1 VKVVN
6 FDPRKIDVIER
17 AAHEAYYTIK
27 PKPPEVLLVNS
38 QDWQIIKDEI
48 IRVTGMPMTTD
59 SKNKIFGLRII
70 PSDAIDQSTF
80 EIY

>member
-1 VKVVN
+1 MKVVN
-6 FDPRKIDVIER
+6 FDPRNIDVIER
-17 AAHEAYYTIK
+17 AAHEAYYNIK
-27 PKPPEVLLVNS
+27 PKGPEVLLVNTE
-38 QDWQIIKDEI
+38 DWDIIKVEI
-48 IRVTGMPMTTD
+48 ISITGVPMTTG

>member
-1 VKVVN
+1 MKVVN

-27 PKPPEVLLVNS
+27 PKPPEVLLVNT

-48 IRVTGMPMTTD
+48 INVTGMPMTTD

-70 PSDAIDQSTF
+70 PSAAIDQSTF

>member
-1 VKVVN
+1 MKVVN

-17 AAHEAYYTIK
+17 AAHEAYSTIK
-27 PKPPEVLLVNS
+27 PKTPEVLLVNM
-38 QDWQIIKDEI
+38 QDWQIIKEDI
-48 IRVTGMPMTTD
+48 IRVTGMPLATD

>member
-1 VKVVN
+1 MKVVN

>member
-1 VKVVN
+1 MKVVN
-6 FDPRKIDVIER
+6 FDPRKIDIIER
-17 AAHEAYYTIK
+17 AAHEAYYSIK
-27 PKPPEVLLVNS
+27 PKPPEVLLVNN
-38 QDWQIIKDEI
+38 QDWVILKEEI
-48 IRVTGMPMTTD
+48 INLTGIQTTTG

>member
-1 VKVVN
+1 MKVAN
-6 FDPRKIDVIER
+6 FDPRLIDVIER
-17 AAHEAYYTIK
+17 AAREAYYSIK
-27 PKPPEVLLVNS
+27 PKPPEVILVNTK
-38 QDWQIIKDEI
+38 DWQIIKDEI

>member
-1 VKVVN
+1 MKVVN

-17 AAHEAYYTIK
+17 AAHEAYSTIK
-27 PKPPEVLLVNS
+27 PKPPEVLLVNM
-38 QDWQIIKDEI
+38 QDWQIIKEDI
-48 IRVTGMPMTTD
+48 IRVTGMPLATD

>member
-1 VKVVN
+1 MKVVN

-17 AAHEAYYTIK
+17 AAHEAYYSLK
-27 PKPPEVLLVNS
+27 PKNPEVLLVNTK
-38 QDWQIIKDEI
+38 DWNIMKDEI
-48 IRVTGMPMTTD
+48 ILVTGMPMTAD

-70 PSDAIDQSTF
+70 PSEVIDQGTF